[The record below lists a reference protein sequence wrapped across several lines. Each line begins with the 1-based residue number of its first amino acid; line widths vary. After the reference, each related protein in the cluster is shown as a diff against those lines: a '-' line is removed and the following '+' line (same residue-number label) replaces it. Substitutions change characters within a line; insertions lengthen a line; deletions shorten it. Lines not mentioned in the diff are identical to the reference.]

1 MAARDDLG
9 ERTIAP
15 TRLRLAEARR
25 RGTVPRSGDLT
36 AAVLTAG
43 ALVLLAALGPGLL
56 SDLTAM
62 VSSMLAGPPADAGG
76 AAELGPFLWRCAA
89 PAVGTVAAF
98 CLVLAA
104 LAVPTGIAQ
113 VGLVASTEPVRA
125 DWRRLSPS
133 QNLRRM
139 FSARS
144 MVRAVMALA
153 KLAVVVALAFVTI
166 RSALPAIAGAAAG
179 PPGQI
184 AASVGDLVLSLGLRT
199 AGALGAL
206 ALIDLAY
213 QRWQHLRDLRMTRRE
228 FLDELKRNRRSGGGR
243 YGPAP
248 AEDAALNH
256 G

>member
-1 MAARDDLG
+1 MPAQDDLG

-15 TRLRLAEARR
+15 TQQRLAEARR
-25 RGTVPRSGDLT
+25 RGIVPRSADLT

-56 SDLTAM
+56 SDMTTM
-62 VSSMLAGPPADAGG
+62 VASMLAGPPNDPRG

-89 PAVGTVAAF
+89 PAVATVAAF

-113 VGLVASTEPVRA
+113 VGRIASVEPVRA
-125 DWRRLSPS
+125 DWRRVSPS

-139 FSARS
+139 FSGRS
-144 MVRAVMALA
+144 MVRAVMAIA
-153 KLAVVVALAFVTI
+153 KLAIVGAVAVMTI
-166 RSALPAIAGAAAG
+166 RSALPRIMGAGFG

-184 AASVGDLVLSLGLRT
+184 AANVGGLILSLGLRT
-199 AGALGAL
+199 AAALAAL

-228 FLDELKRNRRSGGGR
+228 FLDEWKRNRRAGDR
-243 YGPAP
+243 HGPAP
-248 AEDAALNH
+248 SEGAASNH